1 MSSTAVMLGGSV
13 AAPHASSSSSSATT
27 NAATK
32 KRVVV
37 TTTAA
42 AAARALPTQGGT
54 LSASGASALT
64 RAAATP
70 RAIVSR
76 HHHHHQRQPERGAG
90 RGRRGR
96 GPLPVYAIDAA
107 QPFDFEAK
115 QRTNLEKKRRQERKL
130 KIGIVGFGNFGQFL
144 AKRFISNGHE
154 VIATSRGDYGD
165 VAKELGVGYFR
176 DPDDFCEMHP
186 DVVIFW

>member
-1 MSSTAVMLGGSV
+1 MSSTAVMFGGSV
-13 AAPHASSSSSSATT
+13 TAPRVSPSSSATT

-54 LSASGASALT
+54 LSATGASALT
-64 RAAATP
+64 RAAAAP
-70 RAIVSR
+70 RTIVSR
-76 HHHHHQRQPERGAG
+76 HHHHQRQRERGAG
-90 RGRRGR
+90 RGR
-96 GPLPVYAIDAA
+96 GPMTVYAIDAA

-115 QRTNLEKKRRQERKL
+115 QANNLEKKRRQERKL

-144 AKRFISNGHE
+144 AKRFIANGHDL
-154 VIATSRGDYGD
+154 IATSRGDYGA
-165 VAKELGVGYFR
+165 VAKELGVEYFR